1 METVAGIRWNRCYTG
16 IRRNAPLSLLA
27 VQPANWNWFHNPTVK
42 NMQQDVQGKVDS
54 RAMREVNRSIVL
66 DIIRRGGRVSRTDL
80 ARRSALT
87 KPTVSAIVEDL
98 LARGI
103 VQEVGYGKTVASGG
117 RRARL
122 LEFNDASAA
131 YLGICF
137 GVNTTTVG
145 LADARGE
152 IRVRREVP
160 TLHGEPAATVKS
172 AAALVEEVCAE
183 AGFPRDRLQAVGVT
197 VPGMVDAASGRVAM
211 APNLEWTDVPIRDML
226 SAALGVPVV
235 VNNVTSAGAIAEGR
249 VGIAKGVRSFVWA
262 YVSTGV
268 GAGIVIDGH
277 VFSGTQGFSGE
288 IGHCAVVDQGPE
300 CACGLRG
307 CLETMVSA
315 RALVRSVETA
325 LEQGEQSSLRGN
337 APLEPAAVA
346 EAARAGDAV
355 ALRAFAEIAE
365 HLGVGISYLVNILD
379 PQMVVLG
386 GGVLEAA
393 DLLLEGT
400 QSSMARHSLKGGRV
414 PVQVSA
420 LGDDAGLIGAVF
432 AAMDQSVRSYRVVA
446 TGERV
451 AAD

>member
-1 METVAGIRWNRCYTG
+1 
-16 IRRNAPLSLLA
+16 
-27 VQPANWNWFHNPTVK
+27 
-42 NMQQDVQGKVDS
+42 MQQDVQGKVDS

-80 ARRSALT
+80 ARRSTLT

-103 VQEVGYGKTVASGG
+103 VQEVGFGKTVASGG

-131 YLGICF
+131 YLGIAL
-137 GVNTTTVG
+137 GVNSTIVG

-160 TLHGEPAATVKS
+160 TLHGDPEGTVAAVV
-172 AAALVEEVCAE
+172 ALTQEVCDA
-183 AGFPRDRLQAVGVT
+183 ADLPRDRLQAVGVT
-197 VPGMVDAASGRVAM
+197 VPGLVNSSTGIVAL
-211 APNLEWTDVPIRDML
+211 APNLHWTDVPIREMFA
-226 SAALGVPVV
+226 SALDVPVV

-249 VGIAKGVRSFVWA
+249 TGVAKGVRSFVWA
-262 YVSTGV
+262 YVDSGV

-288 IGHCAVVDQGPE
+288 IGHCSVVANGP
-300 CACGLRG
+300 ACPCGMHG
-307 CLETMVSA
+307 CLE
-315 RALVRSVETA
+315 ALVSGPAIVRAATAALESGEATSLRSV
-325 LEQGEQSSLRGN
+325 GSLDT
-337 APLEPAAVA
+337 AAVA
-346 EAARAGDAV
+346 GAARAGDAV
-355 ALRAFAEIAE
+355 AQRIFATVGE

-379 PQMVVLG
+379 PQMIVLG
-386 GGVLEAA
+386 GGLMDAG
-393 DLLLEGT
+393 DLLLEPT
-400 QSSMARHSLKGGRV
+400 RASMARHSLKGARL
-414 PVQVSA
+414 PVVVSA

-451 AAD
+451 ASD

>member
-1 METVAGIRWNRCYTG
+1 MFADMEPV
-16 IRRNAPLSLLA
+16 P
-27 VQPANWNWFHNPTVK
+27 QPSVK

-131 YLGICF
+131 YLGICL
-137 GVNTTTVG
+137 GVRVTSVG

-160 TLHGEPAATVKS
+160 TLHGDPEATVAS
-172 AAALVEEVCAE
+172 AAALVAEVCEE

-197 VPGMVDAASGRVAM
+197 IPGMVDAATGRVAM
-211 APNLEWTDVPIRDML
+211 APNLDWAEVPIRDML
-226 SAALGVPVV
+226 TAALGVPVV
-235 VNNVTSAGAIAEGR
+235 VSNATSAGAIAESRAG
-249 VGIAKGVRSFVWA
+249 VAKGVRSFVWA
-262 YVSTGV
+262 YVGTGV
-268 GAGIVIDGH
+268 GAGIVLDGH

-288 IGHCAVVDQGPE
+288 IGHCAVVDGGLE
-300 CACGLRG
+300 CACGMRG
-307 CLETMVSA
+307 CLETLVSG
-315 RALVRSVETA
+315 RAIVRAAQAALAAGEATSLVA
-325 LEQGEQSSLRGN
+325 LTDLD
-337 APLEPAAVA
+337 AAAVA
-346 EAARAGDAV
+346 TAARAGDSV
-355 ALRAFAEIAE
+355 ALRIFAEVGQ

-386 GGVLEAA
+386 GGLMGAA

-400 QSSMARHSLKGGRV
+400 RASMARHSLKGGRI
-414 PVQVSA
+414 PVVVSA
-420 LGDDAGLIGAVF
+420 LGDDAGLIGSVF

-451 AAD
+451 ALD

>member
-1 METVAGIRWNRCYTG
+1 
-16 IRRNAPLSLLA
+16 
-27 VQPANWNWFHNPTVK
+27 
-42 NMQQDVQGKVDS
+42 MQHDVQGKVDS

-80 ARRSALT
+80 ARRSTLT

-131 YLGICF
+131 YLGIGF
-137 GVNTTTVG
+137 GVETTTVA

-160 TLHGEPAATVKS
+160 TLHADPEGTVAA
-172 AAALVEEVCAE
+172 AAALAEEVCEA
-183 AGFPRDRLQAVGVT
+183 AGFPRDRLQGVGVT
-197 VPGMVDAASGRVAM
+197 VPGLVKVESGLVAT
-211 APNLEWTDVPIRDML
+211 APNLHWVDVPIRDML
-226 SAALGVPVV
+226 TAALGVPVV
-235 VNNVTSAGAIAEGR
+235 VNNVTSASAIAESRAG
-249 VGIAKGVRSFVWA
+249 VAKGVRSFVWA
-262 YVSTGV
+262 YVDSGV

-288 IGHCAVVDQGPE
+288 IGHCAVVAGGPV
-300 CACGLRG
+300 CSCGMRG
-307 CLETMVSA
+307 CLETLVSGPA
-315 RALVRSVETA
+315 IVRAAEA
-325 LEQGEQSSLRGN
+325 AIAAGEQTSLRGVT
-337 APLEPAAVA
+337 PLDQQAVA
-346 EAARAGDAV
+346 NAARSGDAV
-355 ALRAFAEIAE
+355 ALKIFASVGE
-365 HLGVGISYLVNILD
+365 HLGVGVSYLVNILD
-379 PQMVVLG
+379 PQMIVLG
-386 GGVLEAA
+386 GGVMEAG
-393 DLLLEGT
+393 DLLLEST
-400 QSSMARHSLKGGRV
+400 RASIAHHSLKGARI
-414 PVQVSA
+414 PVAVSA

>member
-1 METVAGIRWNRCYTG
+1 
-16 IRRNAPLSLLA
+16 
-27 VQPANWNWFHNPTVK
+27 
-42 NMQQDVQGKVDS
+42 MQQDVQGKVDS

-80 ARRSALT
+80 ARRSTLT

-103 VQEVGYGKTVASGG
+103 VQEVGFGKTVASGG

-131 YLGICF
+131 YLGISF

-152 IRVRREVP
+152 IRVRREVA
-160 TLHGEPAATVKS
+160 TLHGEAEATVAS
-172 AAALVEEVCAE
+172 AAALAQEVCEA

-197 VPGMVDAASGRVAM
+197 VPGLVNPESGQVAL
-211 APNLEWTDVPIRDML
+211 APNLSWTEVPIRAML
-226 SAALGVPVV
+226 VSALGVPVV

-249 VGIAKGVRSFVWA
+249 VGVAKGVRSFVWA
-262 YVSTGV
+262 FVGAGF

-288 IGHCAVVDQGPE
+288 IGHCAVVDGGPL
-300 CACGLRG
+300 CSCGMRG
-307 CLETMVSA
+307 CLETVVSA
-315 RALVRSVETA
+315 RAIVRAAEAA
-325 LEQGEQSSLRGN
+325 LEQGEATTLRDK
-337 APLEPAAVA
+337 APLDTRAVA
-346 EAARAGDAV
+346 AAARAGDSV
-355 ALRAFAEIAE
+355 AQRIFAGVGEY
-365 HLGVGISYLVNILD
+365 LGVGISYLVNILD
-379 PQMVVLG
+379 PQMIVLG
-386 GGVLEAA
+386 GGLMDAG
-393 DLLLEGT
+393 DLLLENARA
-400 QSSMARHSLKGGRV
+400 SMARHSLKGARI
-414 PVQVSA
+414 PVVESA

-446 TGERV
+446 TGERIAV
-451 AAD
+451 D

>member
-1 METVAGIRWNRCYTG
+1 MELV
-16 IRRNAPLSLLA
+16 P
-27 VQPANWNWFHNPTVK
+27 QPPVNI
-42 NMQQDVQGKVDS
+42 MQQDVQGKVDS

-80 ARRSALT
+80 ARRSTLT

-103 VQEVGYGKTVASGG
+103 VQEVGFGKTVASGG

-131 YLGICF
+131 YLGIAL
-137 GVNTTTVG
+137 GASSTTVA

-160 TLHGEPAATVKS
+160 TPFGDPEATV
-172 AAALVEEVCAE
+172 AAIVALTQEVCDA
-183 AGFPRDRLQAVGVT
+183 AGLPRDRLQAVGVT
-197 VPGMVDAASGRVAM
+197 VPGMVNSGTGLVAVAAGLS
-211 APNLEWTDVPIRDML
+211 WSDVPIRDL
-226 SAALGVPVV
+226 LANALGVPVV

-249 VGIAKGVRSFVWA
+249 MGVAKGVRSFAWVH
-262 YVSTGV
+262 VGSTV

-288 IGHCAVVDQGPE
+288 IGHCLVVANGPV
-300 CACGLRG
+300 CSCGIRG
-307 CLETMVSA
+307 CLEALVSSSAIVSA
-315 RALVRSVETA
+315 ASAA
-325 LEQGEQSSLRGN
+325 LEAGEPSSLRDVS
-337 APLEPAAVA
+337 PLDLAAVA
-346 EAARAGDAV
+346 AAAHAGDALAQRV
-355 ALRAFAEIAE
+355 FTTVGA
-365 HLGVGISYLVNILD
+365 HLGVGVSYLVNILD
-379 PQMVVLG
+379 PHMVVLG
-386 GGVLEAA
+386 GAVMDAG
-393 DLLLEGT
+393 DLLLET
-400 QSSMARHSLKGGRV
+400 TRSSMAAHSLKGAQI
-414 PVQVSA
+414 PVAVSA

-451 AAD
+451 ASD

>member
-1 METVAGIRWNRCYTG
+1 
-16 IRRNAPLSLLA
+16 
-27 VQPANWNWFHNPTVK
+27 
-42 NMQQDVQGKVDS
+42 MQQDVQGKVDS

-80 ARRSALT
+80 ARRSTLT

-103 VQEVGYGKTVASGG
+103 VQEVGFGKTVASGG

-137 GVNTTTVG
+137 GVSSTTVG

-160 TLHGEPAATVKS
+160 TVHGDPAATV
-172 AAALVEEVCAE
+172 AAATALAQEVCEA
-183 AGFPRDRLQAVGVT
+183 AGFPRDRLQGVGVT
-197 VPGMVDAASGRVAM
+197 VPGMVNAATGHVAM
-211 APNLEWTDVPIRDML
+211 APNLGWTEVPIRELLL
-226 SAALGVPVV
+226 SALGVPVV

-249 VGIAKGVRSFVWA
+249 VGVAKGVASFVWA
-262 YVSTGV
+262 YVGNGV

-288 IGHCAVVDQGPE
+288 IGHCSVVADGP
-300 CACGLRG
+300 ACTCGMRG
-307 CLETMVSA
+307 CLETLVSEPA
-315 RALVRSVETA
+315 IVRAASEA
-325 LEQGEQSSLRGN
+325 LASGEASSLRD
-337 APLEPAAVA
+337 ASPLDAAAVA
-346 EAARAGDAV
+346 AAARAGDAL
-355 ALRAFAEIAE
+355 ALRVFGRVGE
-365 HLGVGISYLVNILD
+365 HLGVGVSYLVNILD
-379 PQMVVLG
+379 PQMIVIG
-386 GGVLEAA
+386 GGAMNA
-393 DLLLEGT
+393 GDLLLQAT
-400 QSSMARHSLKGGRV
+400 QASMAQHSLKGSRI
-414 PVQVSA
+414 PVVVSA
-420 LGDDAGLIGAVF
+420 LGDEAGLIGAVF

-451 AAD
+451 AVD